1 LASRRRRR
9 KSIGKVVTDV
19 ERRVR
24 RVEKRPGATRLK
36 RNVVT
41 GEKIQYR
48 AIPTKA
54 IQEDAITANEAEFGT
69 TFVTTTEPT
78 DYLKEGTTW
87 FDPSS
92 GTQSVYDPASEN
104 FIEATAIDATAR
116 ASADGKNTIYRQ
128 DYEPTGGTYA
138 LGDTWFD
145 TDDSNKIYRYSTAIT
160 ATVTNKQLT
169 SNVATLTVSS
179 AHTFVV
185 GETITVSGVDATFNG
200 SYEVTATPTAL
211 TVRYAKIA
219 SNVSSTG
226 SSGTITNTAGWK
238 GFALGD
244 GALINISAAKIT
256 AGNLAAGVIVTSN
269 LDAGQITTGTMSANR
284 ISTGTLSAVTI
295 QQGTSG
301 TYILMDQT
309 NTATIK
315 FNVAG
320 FTQQGY
326 ITVESSFGGAL
337 GEMRLAAPAQ
347 GTELSEAMIGLYNNG
362 SYGSID
368 ISTDEI
374 NIESQTTFDLG
385 NPPQGIQLKYDVDTT
400 TALGLEDFVYS
411 IRNTWQ
417 SLNNRPPGG
426 GDGRVGDIWLTY

>member
-24 RVEKRPGATRLK
+24 RVEKRPGATSLK

-54 IQEDAITANEAEFGT
+54 IQANAITANEAEFG
-69 TFVTTTEPT
+69 VPIVSDTEPT
-78 DYLKEGTTW
+78 DYLKAGTLW
-87 FDPSS
+87 INPDDGSAAA
-92 GTQSVYDPASEN
+92 YDLQNNN
-104 FIEATAIDATAR
+104 FVPISDVNAQ

-128 DYEPTGGTYA
+128 TTQPTGASYA
-138 LGDTWFD
+138 TGDTWFD
-145 TDDSNKIYRYSTAIT
+145 SDDGNKIYRYDGTTWVAVQLGGNGLANINANSINTGTLNANLVTISNLNAGSIT
-160 ATVTNKQLT
+160 A
-169 SNVATLTVSS
+169 
-179 AHTFVV
+179 
-185 GETITVSGVDATFNG
+185 
-200 SYEVTATPTAL
+200 
-211 TVRYAKIA
+211 
-219 SNVSSTG
+219 
-226 SSGTITNTAGWK
+226 
-238 GFALGD
+238 
-244 GALINISAAKIT
+244 
-256 AGNLAAGVIVTSN
+256 
-269 LDAGQITTGTMSANR
+269 
-284 ISTGTLSAVTI
+284 GTLSAITISGNTI

-347 GTELSEAMIGLYNNG
+347 GTELSEAMIGLYNDG
-362 SYGSID
+362 SYGSIN

-374 NIESQTTFDLG
+374 NIESQTTFNLG
-385 NPPQGIQLKYDVDTT
+385 NPRQGIQLKYDVDTT
-400 TALGLEDFVYS
+400 TALGLEAFVYS